1 MPTEANLAPTIRA
14 MIANILAL
22 EEDEVTPESRF
33 FADLGGESIELLE
46 LTFQLEK
53 QLGCRVDFN
62 RLFSSED
69 LQRDAQGIVSPTSL
83 AALGARYP
91 FLPLAR
97 LKPQPTI
104 EDLKD
109 LLTVDA
115 ITCLADSVLREPTSA
130 PATPHP
136 A

>member
-22 EEDEVTPESRF
+22 EEDEVTPDSRF

-62 RLFSSED
+62 RLIGSDD
-69 LQRDAQGIVSPTSL
+69 LQRDAQGIVTPASL
-83 AALGARYP
+83 AALATRYP

-97 LKPQPTI
+97 LKAQPTA

-109 LLTVDA
+109 LLTVDV
-115 ITCLADSVLREPTSA
+115 ITRLVELTPRESA
-130 PATPHP
+130 PTAGAPHP